1 MTLGADTGLHTGNGE
16 FQPQVAT
23 FGGWLPGSA
32 AIAGAASQERGGSGL
47 IERIRLAPYA
57 RIAIQM
63 GIAVGGAII
72 VGDAI
77 SGRRFYWAVIA
88 AFITFMGANTAGEQL
103 RKSVFRVAG
112 TVVGVIVGAVLAH
125 LVGDVVLAADRGDH
139 GLALPRPVP
148 VQGQLRVHG
157 RRHHRDGVAAVRG
170 AR

>member
-1 MTLGADTGLHTGNGE
+1 MTLAHRAEE

-32 AIAGAASQERGGSGL
+32 VIAGAASLERGGTGL
-47 IERIRLAPYA
+47 VERIRLAPYA

-63 GIAVGGAII
+63 GVAVGGAII
-72 VGDAI
+72 AGDAL

-103 RKSVFRVAG
+103 RKSVLPGGR

-125 LVGDVVLAADRGDH
+125 LVGDGVAADRGGA

-148 VQGQLRVHG
+148 VQDQLRVHDH
-157 RRHHRDGVAAVRG
+157 RHHRDGVAAVRG